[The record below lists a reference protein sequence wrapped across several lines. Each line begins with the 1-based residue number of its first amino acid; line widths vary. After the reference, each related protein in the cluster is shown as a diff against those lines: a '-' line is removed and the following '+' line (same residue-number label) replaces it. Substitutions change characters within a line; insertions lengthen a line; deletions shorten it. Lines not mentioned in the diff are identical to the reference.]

1 MDRMQQDGGDT
12 LSVPDVG
19 RIALAT
25 LDALPARVCV
35 IDETGRIIVTN
46 KAWREFGEKIICGCP
61 DCGSQPCPDSHW
73 IMPCWSH
80 KTADE
85 VSQAVQDMQAGKR
98 TSFSIEYECHASDA
112 ARSFA
117 THIACLPDCSP
128 AMLLI
133 SHDDISER
141 RRAEDAQHKSA
152 KRLKRLGAHMES
164 VREEQ
169 SAMIARELHDEI
181 AQTLTALSISLQLAA
196 RTSGVS
202 RAQRLVEAQRLGE
215 ELSQRIRQLSLDL
228 RPPMLDDLGLLP
240 TLLWYFDR
248 CNQQLRVQVEFE
260 HQGLEQP
267 LDAEIEIVVYRIVQ
281 EALTNIARHAG
292 VRAASVRLWANP
304 TTLSVQVEDRG
315 SGFDIGQT
323 LAQRVE
329 PGGQPVGVVQG
340 VETDPQTSAVM
351 AAITGQVIFQRRD
364 VVEYSLRMPVEG
376 QACLGG

>member
-128 AMLLI
+128 AMLLM

-169 SAMIARELHDEI
+169 SAMIARELHDELGALLTMLKLDLALTADKAAATRDLRTRFDELLERVHSALQVVKRISTNLRPATLDTLGLMATIRWYLAQFSHLTGIETELQLPEYVRLSDVSNI
-181 AQTLTALSISLQLAA
+181 AVFRIIQEGLTNVANHSGAKKVMVNVYKRQDELIVEIIDNGRGISEQDLQRQNSFGVIGMHERAQYLGGALSICGQPGEGTQL
-196 RTSGVS
+196 V
-202 RAQRLVEAQRLGE
+202 LK
-215 ELSQRIRQLSLDL
+215 I
-228 RPPMLDDLGLLP
+228 PLDD
-240 TLLWYFDR
+240 
-248 CNQQLRVQVEFE
+248 
-260 HQGLEQP
+260 
-267 LDAEIEIVVYRIVQ
+267 
-281 EALTNIARHAG
+281 
-292 VRAASVRLWANP
+292 
-304 TTLSVQVEDRG
+304 
-315 SGFDIGQT
+315 
-323 LAQRVE
+323 
-329 PGGQPVGVVQG
+329 
-340 VETDPQTSAVM
+340 
-351 AAITGQVIFQRRD
+351 
-364 VVEYSLRMPVEG
+364 
-376 QACLGG
+376 